1 MAEIKIEE
9 TFKVPF
15 VHYTILHSIFGL
27 NGQTGG
33 AVWDHFKTYSPLNKI

>member
-15 VHYTILHSIFGL
+15 VHYNPTFNIWLKWTNWGSCVGL
-27 NGQTGG
+27 
-33 AVWDHFKTYSPLNKI
+33 F